1 MGYASKQILRINEIV
16 LAEGVRQMIMD
27 WPDMHF
33 KKKEILR
40 KFDNQAI
47 KEFYPRFNP
56 HITLAE
62 TLNMDV
68 KINLNDLPSL
78 TFCFKE
84 YKKRPRPESNGDAPK
99 GSGLKPD
106 AIPLCDGGLIWC
118 CICNTIIRRD
128 SLS

>member
-68 KINLNDLPSL
+68 KTNVNDLPSL

-84 YKKRPRPESNGDAPK
+84 YKNAPAPNRTGMPRRAPV
-99 GSGLKPD
+99 SSRMQYHY
-106 AIPLCDGGLIWC
+106 A
-118 CICNTIIRRD
+118 TEA
-128 SLS
+128 